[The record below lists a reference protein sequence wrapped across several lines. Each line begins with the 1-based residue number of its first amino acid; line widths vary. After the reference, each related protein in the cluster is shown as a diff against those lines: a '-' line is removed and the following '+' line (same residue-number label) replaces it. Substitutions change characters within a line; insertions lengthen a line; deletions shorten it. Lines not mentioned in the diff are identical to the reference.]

1 MTQARER
8 AYSETRIRREL
19 RRYLA
24 PALVDKFLAE
34 LEEGRPS
41 DRRREPPPEAHAD
54 AARFLRRHG
63 LR

>member
-1 MTQARER
+1 MSEARER
-8 AYSETRIRREL
+8 AYSETKIRRNL

-34 LEEGRPS
+34 LEEQRPS
-41 DRRREPPPEAHAD
+41 DRRREPSAESHAE
-54 AARFLRRHG
+54 AARLLRRHG